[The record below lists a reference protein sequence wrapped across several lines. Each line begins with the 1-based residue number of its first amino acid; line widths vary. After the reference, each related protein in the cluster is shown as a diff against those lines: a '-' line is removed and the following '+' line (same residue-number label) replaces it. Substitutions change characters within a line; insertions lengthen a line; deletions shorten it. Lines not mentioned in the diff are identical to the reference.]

1 MLSALNETTM
11 KTEMSMV
18 VAMMLM
24 SIVSIPGRAVKS
36 SILQQLQWK
45 SVTYATAV
53 AEKNNCWGRPSK
65 VAQLCSMSTAR
76 EELEHHC

>member
-36 SILQQLQWK
+36 SILQQLQT
-45 SVTYATAV
+45 VDLIM
-53 AEKNNCWGRPSK
+53 RPD
-65 VAQLCSMSTAR
+65 AR
-76 EELEHHC
+76 C